1 MLYNV
6 SAEFAYSLDRRS
18 LADRARS
25 ALFSSVPDA
34 VLVSGAITG
43 EAAAM
48 SDLEAVKRALPDT
61 PVLANTGVKHATVA
75 DVLRVADG
83 CIVGL
88 VAEDRRRHLEAG
100 GPGARRRLH
109 GPGTGGAMR
118 ERIAAWTRELM
129 LVPGLSGHEDRVRR
143 RIAAELG
150 KLGVEHSTDVLGNLV
165 ATLPGRP
172 GPSVMLIAH
181 MDQLGFVVRRI
192 TPEGFLQVER
202 VGGVPERALAAQE
215 VLVALGEGR
224 DLPAII
230 GNKSH
235 HATEPEEKY
244 RVLPWREIAI
254 DAGFD
259 SAAAARAAGVEIGA
273 PVVYRPRAVELAGG
287 RLAGTSVDDRAGCA
301 VMLEVARALRAGAPA
316 PTVHL
321 AFSVQ
326 EEFNLRGV
334 LPVVRALQPAVAIQ
348 LDLALATDT
357 PDLASR
363 GEVGLGA
370 GPVISRLSFH
380 GRGTLNGL
388 IPHPALLGLFEAA
401 AAEAGIAV
409 QRATTV
415 GALTETSYVQLEG
428 VACIDLAFPVR
439 FTHSAREV
447 CDTGDLAALAAL
459 VLAGLARLPEASLDR
474 DAWT

>member
-1 MLYNV
+1 
-6 SAEFAYSLDRRS
+6 
-18 LADRARS
+18 
-25 ALFSSVPDA
+25 
-34 VLVSGAITG
+34 
-43 EAAAM
+43 
-48 SDLEAVKRALPDT
+48 
-61 PVLANTGVKHATVA
+61 
-75 DVLRVADG
+75 
-83 CIVGL
+83 
-88 VAEDRRRHLEAG
+88 
-100 GPGARRRLH
+100 
-109 GPGTGGAMR
+109 MR

-172 GPSVMLIAH
+172 GPSAMLIAH

-348 LDLALATDT
+348 LDLAIATDT

-363 GEVGLGA
+363 GEAGLGA

-388 IPHPALLGLFEAA
+388 IPHPALLGLFEEA
-401 AAEAGIAV
+401 AAEAGIPV

-447 CDTGDLAALAAL
+447 CDTGDLAALATV